1 MGDEKVRPLPFANP
15 AFADRFVLRARS
27 ARQAAKQRLVYASP
41 EITFPVSR
49 TFQRLVGSG
58 NRVIRV
64 PEHQSMVRMPTKR

>member
-1 MGDEKVRPLPFANP
+1 
-15 AFADRFVLRARS
+15 
-27 ARQAAKQRLVYASP
+27 LVYASP